1 MRRLITRGRFTQDY
15 TKGLVIAP
23 EDRREAVRRLV
34 EAAGAHLREFYFTS
48 GDCDFVIISEAAD
61 VERTIAALLVATAA
75 GTVRDTCTIQAWTT
89 SEFLPIA
96 EQANT
101 IAAAYRAPGSS

>member
-48 GDCDFVIISEAAD
+48 GDCDFVIISEADD
-61 VERTIAALLVATAA
+61 VERERSVWPEGGFGHAPHYPRVRPSSEEPPENLQPSVTARSPGYDGAA
-75 GTVRDTCTIQAWTT
+75 GVR
-89 SEFLPIA
+89 
-96 EQANT
+96 
-101 IAAAYRAPGSS
+101 